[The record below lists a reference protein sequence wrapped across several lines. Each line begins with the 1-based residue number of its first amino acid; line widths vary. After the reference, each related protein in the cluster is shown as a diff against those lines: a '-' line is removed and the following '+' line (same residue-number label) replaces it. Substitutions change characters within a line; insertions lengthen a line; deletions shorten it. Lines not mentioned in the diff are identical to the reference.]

1 MINKYFAVFKISWEQ
16 GLVYRLNFA
25 LWRVRTVLQL
35 LLVYFIWWTV
45 FQTQNEVFGYT
56 SASILT
62 YILVSAVIRAI
73 VLSSRAMDVANQIND
88 GSVVNFLIKPL
99 GFIQYYLSRDL
110 ADKLLNISF
119 VIFEIGLIIFLLRPE
134 IIIQTQLSTLL
145 LFILAV
151 VLGIIVYFC
160 IGFIISL
167 LSFWV
172 ENSWGPMFLIFI
184 FLEGFGGAL
193 FPVDILPKGVFNFLM
208 LTPFPYLIYFPS
220 KLYLGG
226 FSANQLVLYFSIL
239 SFWVIGLWF
248 IMRWVVSAGLRH
260 YTAVGH

>member
-1 MINKYFAVFKISWEQ
+1 MQKYLAVFNISWQQ

-25 LWRVRTVLQL
+25 LWRFRTVLQL

-45 FQTQNEVFGYT
+45 FQTQREVFGYT

-73 VLSSRAMDVANQIND
+73 VLSSRAMDVSNQIND

-119 VIFEIGLIIFLLRPE
+119 VIFETGLIIFLLRPE
-134 IIIQTQLSTLL
+134 IIIQTQLATLL
-145 LFILAV
+145 LFILATI
-151 VLGIIVYFC
+151 LGIIVYFC

-193 FPVDILPKGVFNFLM
+193 FPIDILPKEAFNILM

-226 FSANQLVLYFSIL
+226 FTPDQLVVYFSIL
-239 SFWVIGLWF
+239 SFWVIGLWV
-248 IMRWVVSAGLRH
+248 IMRRVVNAGLKH

>member
-1 MINKYFAVFKISWEQ
+1 MINKYLAVFKISWEQ
-16 GLVYRLNFA
+16 GLIYRLNFT
-25 LWRVRTVLQL
+25 LWRARTVLQL

-45 FQTQNEVFGYT
+45 FQTEKQIFGYT
-56 SASILT
+56 QESILT
-62 YILVSAVIRAI
+62 YILISAVIRAI
-73 VLSSRAMDVANQIND
+73 VLSSRTMDVANQIND

-110 ADKLLNISF
+110 ADKLLNIFF
-119 VIFEIGLIIFLLRPE
+119 VVFEITLIIFLLKPQ
-134 IIIQTQLSTLL
+134 IIIQTNLNTLI
-145 LFILAV
+145 LFILATTG
-151 VLGIIVYFC
+151 GIIVYFC

-172 ENSWGPMFLIFI
+172 ENSWGPMFLMFI

-193 FPVDILPKGVFNFLM
+193 FPIDILPKGVFNFLM

-220 KLYLGG
+220 KLYSGG
-226 FSANQLVLYFSIL
+226 FSTDQLLIYFSIL
-239 SFWVIGLWF
+239 SFWVIGLWV
-248 IMRWVVSAGLRH
+248 ILRWAVNAGLRH

>member
-1 MINKYFAVFKISWEQ
+1 MIRKYLAVFKISWEQ
-16 GLVYRLNFA
+16 SLVYRLNFA

-73 VLSSRAMDVANQIND
+73 VLSSRAMDVSNQIND

-99 GFIQYYLSRDL
+99 GFVQYYLSRDF

-134 IIIQTQLSTLL
+134 IIIQTQLLTLL
-145 LFILAV
+145 LFILATI
-151 VLGIIVYFC
+151 LGIIVYFC

-172 ENSWGPMFLIFI
+172 ENSWGPMFLMFI

-193 FPVDILPKGVFNFLM
+193 FPIDILPKSVFNFLM

-226 FSANQLVLYFSIL
+226 FTVNQLILYFLIL